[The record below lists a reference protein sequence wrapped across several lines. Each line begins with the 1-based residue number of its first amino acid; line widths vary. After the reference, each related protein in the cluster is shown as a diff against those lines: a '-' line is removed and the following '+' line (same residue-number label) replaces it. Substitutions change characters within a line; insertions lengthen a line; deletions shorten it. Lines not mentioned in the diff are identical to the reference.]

1 MLIFDAGDLMGTLEN
16 GNEIVMCKARL
27 FEIQHEE
34 KAIRER
40 LSYLIGKN
48 EGITEMEK
56 MLEDKINEGLQKV
69 LESRKSEVTV

>member
-1 MLIFDAGDLMGTLEN
+1 MGTLEN

-48 EGITEMEK
+48 EGIAEMEK
-56 MLEDKINEGLQKV
+56 MVKQKV
-69 LESRKSEVTV
+69 EEAITKLMKPAEAQK